1 MSRFAKKVLGYIE
14 QNRKRYISTKK
25 SLIMV
30 IMTIMLILT
39 CGRAYNVYVRYN
51 EVLANENL
59 MNNAMDDCSKLIL
72 QNIIEDA
79 NMKAYYINR
88 IGTNNLEKDLLE
100 NHTTDELI
108 SSIVDNKFEPMVYN
122 TIMNSMKKHFNS
134 PNTESDNVLIIGT
147 DKDVIFVNS
156 TSDREKFNGL
166 KGDKPLITWD
176 YFFDKMENPKVTKEA
191 FNKVKYRDNDHQPI
205 IMRIDGDY
213 QNNRIYTVND
223 LVKAYEKDGVE
234 GLEGYGFLTLA
245 TITEDGDIFGNP
257 DDMFMQSVSSTKKL
271 YVYKYTDINDYI
283 HDHLKLLGE
292 TGAKINRKMM
302 EVNSSDTK
310 DLLASTA
317 NVILNGVVIIGL
329 MFLYKSIDEE
339 DEENENIESDNR

>member
-1 MSRFAKKVLGYIE
+1 
-14 QNRKRYISTKK
+14 
-25 SLIMV
+25 
-30 IMTIMLILT
+30 
-39 CGRAYNVYVRYN
+39 
-51 EVLANENL
+51 
-59 MNNAMDDCSKLIL
+59 
-72 QNIIEDA
+72 
-79 NMKAYYINR
+79 
-88 IGTNNLEKDLLE
+88 
-100 NHTTDELI
+100 
-108 SSIVDNKFEPMVYN
+108 
-122 TIMNSMKKHFNS
+122 
-134 PNTESDNVLIIGT
+134 
-147 DKDVIFVNS
+147 
-156 TSDREKFNGL
+156 
-166 KGDKPLITWD
+166 
-176 YFFDKMENPKVTKEA
+176 
-191 FNKVKYRDNDHQPI
+191 
-205 IMRIDGDY
+205 MRIDGDY